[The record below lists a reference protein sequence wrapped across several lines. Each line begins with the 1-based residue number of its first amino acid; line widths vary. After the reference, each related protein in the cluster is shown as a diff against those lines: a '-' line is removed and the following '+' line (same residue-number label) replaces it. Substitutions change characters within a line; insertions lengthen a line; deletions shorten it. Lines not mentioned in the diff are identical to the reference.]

1 MGEMITTPLEDY
13 QQLRTAEDELADL
26 RAYDRAVAALDAGA
40 GNLVL
45 ADFAKRLIAGET
57 PLRVWRELRGITQA
71 ELAQTAGVGRVR
83 IVNMEKGARG
93 GSIATMKKLADAL
106 GVTIDDLV

>member
-1 MGEMITTPLEDY
+1 MGEVITTPLEDY

-57 PLRVWRELRGITQA
+57 PLRV
-71 ELAQTAGVGRVR
+71 
-83 IVNMEKGARG
+83 
-93 GSIATMKKLADAL
+93 
-106 GVTIDDLV
+106 